1 MQGPGTQ
8 QASSGVA
15 SLSHPLWLLGSW
27 PQNPQDTSEFL
38 FVPQAQ
44 RMTRMTCA
52 EELTHSHVQQ
62 SKDVKGLEREGHRR
76 QERCPS
82 PVGFCLVSSQRHGR
96 IRACADNM
104 HR

>member
-44 RMTRMTCA
+44 RMT
-52 EELTHSHVQQ
+52 
-62 SKDVKGLEREGHRR
+62 
-76 QERCPS
+76 
-82 PVGFCLVSSQRHGR
+82 
-96 IRACADNM
+96 
-104 HR
+104 